1 MTAARHVAR
10 MAAAVMVATVGT
22 TSLASA
28 QSALGTAQQFAAL
41 GAETV
46 TNTNATTISGS
57 LGVYPGPEITG
68 LASISLT
75 GGTVHITDAVAM
87 QAQADALTAFNSFGG
102 FASDFDYTGV
112 DLGGKTL
119 TPGVYFFS
127 SSAFLTGAL
136 TLDFQGNSNS
146 QFIFQIGSELI
157 TSSGSTVNVIN
168 GTAGSGVFWLVGSS
182 ATLASGSTFRGNVIA
197 DQSIT
202 LVSSAKVLCGR
213 AIALK
218 AELTMDNNTILA
230 SGCTVDGTTTGASAD
245 FGSNG
250 YAGNLEVVG
259 PPVEVP
265 EPASLALLA
274 LGAAGLA
281 TAARRR
287 TTAA

>member
-1 MTAARHVAR
+1 MSAARHVAR
-10 MAAAVMVATVGT
+10 MAAALMVATLGT

-127 SSAFLTGAL
+127 SSALLTGAL

-168 GTAGSGVFWLVGSS
+168 GTAGSGIFWIVGSS
-182 ATLASGSTFRGNVIA
+182 ATNWPTR
-197 DQSIT
+197 
-202 LVSSAKVLCGR
+202 SSASKTS
-213 AIALK
+213 I
-218 AELTMDNNTILA
+218 
-230 SGCTVDGTTTGASAD
+230 
-245 FGSNG
+245 
-250 YAGNLEVVG
+250 
-259 PPVEVP
+259 
-265 EPASLALLA
+265 
-274 LGAAGLA
+274 
-281 TAARRR
+281 RR
-287 TTAA
+287 